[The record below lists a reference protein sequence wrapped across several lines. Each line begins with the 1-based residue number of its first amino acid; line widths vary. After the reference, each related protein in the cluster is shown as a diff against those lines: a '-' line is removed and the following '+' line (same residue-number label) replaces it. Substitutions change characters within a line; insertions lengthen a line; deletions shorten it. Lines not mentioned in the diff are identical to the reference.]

1 MRYIKSVKEY
11 MSDVTK
17 FVDKMKAKYN
27 DFVIALKSEGQE
39 TRVVYELL
47 NKAAKGQL
55 LDEEGNK
62 RNLTEAEVKLIK
74 DQSVDILKVLGLT
87 SISLLPG
94 GTLVFVL
101 LKVFKQEDRIL
112 PSSFKKKPE

>member
-1 MRYIKSVKEY
+1 MRYIKFVKEY
-11 MSDVTK
+11 MSDINK
-17 FVDKMKAKYN
+17 FVDKMKSKYT
-27 DFVIALKSEGQE
+27 DFIAALKSEGKE
-39 TRVVYELL
+39 TRVVYDLL

-55 LDEEGNK
+55 LDEDGIK
-62 RNLTEAEVKLIK
+62 RSLTEEEIKLVK

-112 PSSFKKKPE
+112 PSSFKKKHE

>member
-1 MRYIKSVKEY
+1 MKYIKSVKEY

-17 FVDKMKAKYN
+17 FVDKMKSKYN
-27 DFVIALKSEGQE
+27 DFVTALKSEGQE

-55 LDEEGNK
+55 LDEQGNK
-62 RNLTEAEVKLIK
+62 RNLTEAEVKLVK

-87 SISLLPG
+87 YISLLPG
-94 GTLVFVL
+94 GTLVFLL

>member
-1 MRYIKSVKEY
+1 MKYIKSVKEY
-11 MSDVTK
+11 MTDINKV
-17 FVDKMKAKYN
+17 VDKVKSKYN
-27 DFVIALKSEGQE
+27 DFITALKSEGKE
-39 TRVVYELL
+39 TRVVYDLL

-55 LDEEGNK
+55 TDEDGNK
-62 RNLTEAEVKLIK
+62 RNLTESEIKLIK

-112 PSSFKKKPE
+112 PSSFKKKK

>member
-11 MSDVTK
+11 MSDINKV
-17 FVDKMKAKYN
+17 VDKVKSKYA
-27 DFVIALKSEGQE
+27 DFIAALKSEGKE
-39 TRVVYELL
+39 TRIVYDLL

-55 LDEEGNK
+55 TDENGDK
-62 RNLTEAEVKLIK
+62 RNLTESEIKLIK
-74 DQSVDILKVLGLT
+74 EQSVDILKVLGLT

-94 GTLVFVL
+94 GTLVFIL

-112 PSSFKKKPE
+112 PSSFKKKK

>member
-1 MRYIKSVKEY
+1 MKYIKSVKEY
-11 MSDVTK
+11 MTDINKV
-17 FVDKMKAKYN
+17 VDKVKSKYN
-27 DFVIALKSEGQE
+27 DFITALKSEGKE
-39 TRVVYELL
+39 TRVVYDLL

-55 LDEEGNK
+55 TDEDGNK
-62 RNLTEAEVKLIK
+62 RNLTESEIKLIK

-94 GTLVFVL
+94 GTLVFIL

-112 PSSFKKKPE
+112 PSSFKKKK

>member
-1 MRYIKSVKEY
+1 MKYIKSVKEY
-11 MSDVTK
+11 MSDINKV
-17 FVDKMKAKYN
+17 VDKVKSKYN
-27 DFVIALKSEGQE
+27 DFITALKSEGKE
-39 TRVVYELL
+39 TRIVYDLL

-55 LDEEGNK
+55 TDEDGNK
-62 RNLTEAEVKLIK
+62 RNLTESEIKLIK

-112 PSSFKKKPE
+112 PSSFKKKK

>member
-1 MRYIKSVKEY
+1 MKYIKSVKEH

-17 FVDKMKAKYN
+17 FVDKMKSKYN
-27 DFVIALKSEGQE
+27 DFIIALKSERQE
-39 TRVVYELL
+39 TRVVYDLL

-55 LDEEGNK
+55 LDENGNK
-62 RNLTEAEVKLIK
+62 RNLTEAEVKMIK

-94 GTLVFVL
+94 GTLVFIL
-101 LKVFKQEDRIL
+101 LKVFKQEDKFL
-112 PSSFKKKPE
+112 PSSFKKKSE

>member
-11 MSDVTK
+11 MSDINK
-17 FVDKMKAKYN
+17 FVDKMKSKYT
-27 DFVIALKSEGQE
+27 DFIAALKSEGKE
-39 TRVVYELL
+39 TRVVYDLL

-55 LDEEGNK
+55 LDENGIK
-62 RNLTEAEVKLIK
+62 RSLTEEEIKLVK

-112 PSSFKKKPE
+112 PSSFKKRP

>member
-1 MRYIKSVKEY
+1 

-27 DFVIALKSEGQE
+27 DFVMALKSEGQE
-39 TRVVYELL
+39 TRVVYDLL

-55 LDEEGNK
+55 LDKDGKK
-62 RNLTEAEVKLIK
+62 RNLTEEEIKLVK

-94 GTLVFVL
+94 GTLVFIL
-101 LKVFKQEDRIL
+101 LKVFKQEDKIL

>member
-1 MRYIKSVKEY
+1 MKYIKSVKEY
-11 MSDVTK
+11 MSDINKV
-17 FVDKMKAKYN
+17 VDKVKSKYN
-27 DFVIALKSEGQE
+27 DFITALKSEGKE
-39 TRVVYELL
+39 TRVVYDLL

-55 LDEEGNK
+55 TDEDGNK
-62 RNLTEAEVKLIK
+62 RNLTESEIKLIK

-94 GTLVFVL
+94 GTLVFIL

-112 PSSFKKKPE
+112 PSSFKKKK

>member
-1 MRYIKSVKEY
+1 MRYVKSVKEY
-11 MSDVTK
+11 MSDITK
-17 FVDKMKAKYN
+17 FVNKMKSKYN
-27 DFVIALKSEGQE
+27 DFITALKSEGKE

-55 LDEEGNK
+55 VDENGNK
-62 RNLTEAEVKLIK
+62 RNLTEEEVKMIK
-74 DQSVDILKVLGLT
+74 EQSVDILRVLGLT

-94 GTLVFVL
+94 GTLVFIL
-101 LKVFKQEDRIL
+101 IKVFKQEDKIY

>member
-11 MSDVTK
+11 MSDINK
-17 FVDKMKAKYN
+17 FVDKMKSKYT
-27 DFVIALKSEGQE
+27 DFIAALKSEGKE
-39 TRVVYELL
+39 TRVVYDLL

-55 LDEEGNK
+55 LDEDGIK
-62 RNLTEAEVKLIK
+62 RSLTEEEIKLVK

-112 PSSFKKKPE
+112 PSSFKKRP

>member
-1 MRYIKSVKEY
+1 
-11 MSDVTK
+11 MSDITK
-17 FVDKMKAKYN
+17 FVNKMKSRYN
-27 DFVIALKSEGQE
+27 DFITALKSEGKE

-55 LDEEGNK
+55 VDENGNK
-62 RNLTEAEVKLIK
+62 RNLTEEEVKMIK
-74 DQSVDILKVLGLT
+74 EQSVDILRVLGLT

-94 GTLVFVL
+94 GTLVFIL
-101 LKVFKQEDRIL
+101 IKVFKQEDKIY

>member
-1 MRYIKSVKEY
+1 MRYIKPVKEY
-11 MSDVTK
+11 MSDINK
-17 FVDKMKAKYN
+17 FVDKMKSKYT
-27 DFVIALKSEGQE
+27 DFIAALKSEGKE
-39 TRVVYELL
+39 TRAVYDLL

-55 LDEEGNK
+55 VDEDGIK
-62 RNLTEAEVKLIK
+62 RSLTEEEIKLVK

-112 PSSFKKKPE
+112 PSSFKKKHE

>member
-1 MRYIKSVKEY
+1 MKYIKSVKEY
-11 MSDVTK
+11 MTDINKV
-17 FVDKMKAKYN
+17 VDKVKSKYN
-27 DFVIALKSEGQE
+27 DFITALKSEGKE
-39 TRVVYELL
+39 TRVVYDLL

-55 LDEEGNK
+55 TDEDGNK
-62 RNLTEAEVKLIK
+62 RNLTESEVKLIK

-94 GTLVFVL
+94 GTLVFIL

-112 PSSFKKKPE
+112 PSSFKKKK

>member
-1 MRYIKSVKEY
+1 
-11 MSDVTK
+11 MSDITK
-17 FVDKMKAKYN
+17 FVNKMKSKYN
-27 DFVIALKSEGQE
+27 DFITALKSEGKE

-55 LDEEGNK
+55 VDENGNK
-62 RNLTEAEVKLIK
+62 RNLTEEEVKMIK
-74 DQSVDILKVLGLT
+74 EQSVDILRVLGLT

-94 GTLVFVL
+94 GTLVFIL
-101 LKVFKQEDRIL
+101 IKVFKQEDKIY

>member
-1 MRYIKSVKEY
+1 MKYIKSVKEY
-11 MSDVTK
+11 MSDINKV
-17 FVDKMKAKYN
+17 VDKLKSKYN
-27 DFVIALKSEGQE
+27 DFITALKSEGKE
-39 TRVVYELL
+39 TRVVYDLL

-55 LDEEGNK
+55 TDEDGNK
-62 RNLTEAEVKLIK
+62 RNLTESEIKLIK
-74 DQSVDILKVLGLT
+74 DQTVDILKVLGLT

-112 PSSFKKKPE
+112 PSSFKKKK